1 MSKKESVNLS
11 AAPETTVGSISGAA
25 STQIGSQAMPLEHQL
40 LKLNVNEHTEKKQ
53 NLTYLSWAW
62 AWAEALKADPGANF
76 EVQHYDGKPYI
87 DVNGT
92 AMVVVAVRIQGIVRT
107 CHLPVM
113 NSSNQPISIEGRKL
127 TDRFGKEKIEKL
139 DSFNVNTAIMRCMT
153 KCLALFGLGLYIYAG
168 DDLPEEEEMKPVARA
183 GEVSSGEKPK
193 AEATSQEIANLQLF
207 ADSMLEYIHIAKD
220 EKGLRSYW
228 KSNQTTIDTLKAKM
242 PEEYQRILGKFQEAK
257 ASMTK
262 GETNG
267 AV

>member
-1 MSKKESVNLS
+1 MSKQDSVSLS

-25 STQIGSQAMPLEHQL
+25 SMQIGNQISPLEHQL

-62 AWAEALKADPGANF
+62 AWAEALKADPAANF
-76 EVQHYDGKPYI
+76 EVQQFDGKPYI

-113 NSSNQPISIEGRKL
+113 NSSNQPISIEGRKFK
-127 TDRFGKEKIEKL
+127 DKYGNEKVEKL
-139 DSFNVNTAIMRCMT
+139 DSFNLNTAIMRCMT

-168 DDLPEEEEMKPVARA
+168 EDLPEADEEMKPVAKE
-183 GEVSSGEKPK
+183 EVKQAPAVSER
-193 AEATSQEIANLQLF
+193 EIANLQLF
-207 ADSMLEYIHIAKD
+207 ANSMLEYIHIAKD

-228 KSNQTTIDTLKAKM
+228 KSNQTNIDVLKAKL
-242 PEEYQRILGKFQEAK
+242 PDEYSRILAAFQEAK
-257 ASMTK
+257 ATMTK
-262 GETNG
+262 GESNE
-267 AV
+267 